1 MSLNPLDLLRALA
14 TSERI
19 TPPSMKWKTV
29 TPSEYRR
36 VYEESIKDPY
46 SFWSRVA
53 RGLKWAKPWSIIA
66 EGSPPGVNW
75 FIDGLINPYYNII
88 GKHRDTFV
96 WSKPAII
103 WEGEEGDARVLT
115 YSELDIL
122 VNRVSSALVNNG
134 VKPGDWVLI
143 YSPPLIEV
151 IATALA
157 SVKIGAPFETVFTG
171 FGYYELAR
179 RIREVQPRVVFT
191 ASGFPRRGKT
201 IDTLSTVRKAVEASG
216 FRGRVVVY
224 ERMGLPA
231 LRENEEGF
239 MDFIRGEHSVVS
251 DFNARSNHPLFG
263 LHVGYSS
270 DYRLVVHGT
279 GGFLVQVYATSHW
292 IGLRPR
298 DTYYCTVWPGW
309 ITGVSYVV
317 FGPLMIGS
325 TIVLYD
331 GGPDYPSWDR
341 WWRIIEDYS
350 VTLFLTTSSA
360 LRLLSKRS
368 GDLVSSRRL
377 DTLRAILVTAEPLDP
392 ETWWWTYRFAGTSKT
407 PLIDSIPDKLSGR
420 IPVVNLYIQTET
432 GTFITGNLVNYTF
445 PPIAPGSA
453 GTPIPGFDIRVVDS
467 SGLEVVEAIG
477 ELVVKNPW
485 PSMPIKYPAEYSEK
499 WSQGYYRTGDY
510 GYISSD
516 GYVYIL
522 GRLDNVAKISGYRIS
537 PGAIENTLRETL
549 KIDVKIHRVR
559 DNERFEALVLEYRG
573 SINPDE
579 VKSAIRTMIG
589 AISEPR
595 EVIKSNA

>member
-1 MSLNPLDLLRALA
+1 MSLNPHDLLKALA
-14 TSERI
+14 TPERI

-36 VYEESIKDPY
+36 IYEESIKDPY
-46 SFWSRVA
+46 SFWSRIA
-53 RGLKWAKPWSIIA
+53 RGLKWTKPWSIVA
-66 EGSPPGVNW
+66 EGNPPGVEW
-75 FIDGLINPYYNII
+75 FVDGLINPYYNII

-115 YSELDIL
+115 YSELDTL
-122 VNRVSSALVNNG
+122 VSRVSSALVNNG

-179 RIREVQPRVVFT
+179 RIRDVQPRVVFT

-216 FRGRVVVY
+216 FKGRVVVY
-224 ERMGLPA
+224 ERMGLPT
-231 LRENEEGF
+231 LRESEEGF
-239 MDFIRGEHSVVS
+239 MDFIKREHGVVS
-251 DFNARSNHPLFG
+251 DFNAPSNHPLFG

-309 ITGVSYVV
+309 ITGISYVI

-368 GDLVSSRRL
+368 GDIVSSRRL

-453 GTPIPGFDIRVVDS
+453 GTPIPGFDIRVVDD

-499 WSQGYYRTGDY
+499 WSRGYYRTGDY
-510 GYISSD
+510 GYISRD
-516 GYVYIL
+516 GYVYVI

-537 PGAIENTLRETL
+537 PGAIENTLRETM

-559 DNERFEALVLEYRG
+559 DPERFEALVLEYRG

-595 EVIKSNA
+595 EVIKSSA